1 MPDLG
6 IKMAVDD
13 SAPSAM
19 PGVAVTSV
27 ERARE
32 IQKNGCFKNL
42 IAISP
47 QSYDSFIS
55 INGNSP

>member
-1 MPDLG
+1 ML
-6 IKMAVDD
+6 
-13 SAPSAM
+13 
-19 PGVAVTSV
+19 GVAVTSV

-32 IQKNGCFKNL
+32 IQKSGGFKNL